1 MALKMNQRILW
12 IDYIKGICMFLVIM
26 SHSSWPEGYDLL
38 FSPIFLTGFFFVS
51 GYTFNE
57 ELVFRDF

>member
-1 MALKMNQRILW
+1 
-12 IDYIKGICMFLVIM
+12 MFLVIM